1 MGERFRTHRRSDRQ
15 KSKAQL
21 EIEYLMT
28 KRRQDGRRT
37 LATRNSGRTTME
49 TTSTSSIH
57 TAMPTLK
64 GKRVFITG
72 ARPGAG
78 APSLIFS
85 DQ

>member
-1 MGERFRTHRRSDRQ
+1 
-15 KSKAQL
+15 
-21 EIEYLMT
+21 
-28 KRRQDGRRT
+28 
-37 LATRNSGRTTME
+37 ME

-85 DQ
+85 DQEAQKLSPAVGIKH

>member
-1 MGERFRTHRRSDRQ
+1 MSVSHASTERPPEVQSTARNRISHDEATAGMRAAHSQ
-15 KSKAQL
+15 S
-21 EIEYLMT
+21 EIL
-28 KRRQDGRRT
+28 G
-37 LATRNSGRTTME
+37 STTME

>member
-1 MGERFRTHRRSDRQ
+1 
-15 KSKAQL
+15 
-21 EIEYLMT
+21 
-28 KRRQDGRRT
+28 
-37 LATRNSGRTTME
+37 ME

-57 TAMPTLK
+57 TAMLTLK